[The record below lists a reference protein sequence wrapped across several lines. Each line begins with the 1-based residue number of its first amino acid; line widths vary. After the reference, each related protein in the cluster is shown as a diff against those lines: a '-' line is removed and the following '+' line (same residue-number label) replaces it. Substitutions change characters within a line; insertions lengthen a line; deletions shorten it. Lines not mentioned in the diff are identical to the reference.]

1 MLKKDIF
8 FFPMQHCVSLNML
21 KTDLVLQSTAVAA
34 EKNRLEL
41 EYKAASTQLRAS
53 EVTVS
58 MNDCISTVKITSMET
73 FIV

>member
-1 MLKKDIF
+1 MIVITIEFLLGMLKKDIL

-34 EKNRLEL
+34 EKNKLEL

-53 EVTVS
+53 EVTS
-58 MNDCISTVKITSMET
+58 YE
-73 FIV
+73 